1 MNLLDLCINGCTRWT
16 NFMRPAAGILR
27 ARSGRRF
34 FDVLKKMTPGMYES
48 MIPISFFIFVTAVFS
63 NVLFDSYIK
72 DYRSVSLTSYN
83 WFYLIFTNETY
94 EKIFPEDM
102 FTNIGYW
109 LFFFPSVYIGQRF
122 LLSLIIGD
130 TYETFKSFTKK
141 QLKKERMKEM
151 QVGEK

>member
-1 MNLLDLCINGCTRWT
+1 
-16 NFMRPAAGILR
+16 
-27 ARSGRRF
+27 
-34 FDVLKKMTPGMYES
+34 MTPGMYES
-48 MIPISFFIFVTAVFS
+48 MIPISFFIFVSAVCS
-63 NVLFDSYIK
+63 SLLFDSHIE
-72 DYRSVSLTSYN
+72 DYQSVSDTSYN

-94 EKIFPEDM
+94 EKMLPQEM

-109 LFFFPSVYIGQRF
+109 LFFFPSLYIGQRF

-151 QVGEK
+151 QVRLG